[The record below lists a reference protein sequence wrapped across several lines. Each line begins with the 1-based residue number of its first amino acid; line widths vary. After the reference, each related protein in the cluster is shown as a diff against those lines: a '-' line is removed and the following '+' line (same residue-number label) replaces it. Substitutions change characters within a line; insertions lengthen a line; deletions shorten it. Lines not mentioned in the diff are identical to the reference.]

1 MQSSRIAARALL
13 CDQRPAESDD
23 LDEMAREALETRS
36 VIFGR
41 PDFAWAGD
49 EGSDHTPL
57 SVDEKFAH
65 YAAYLH
71 AA

>member
-1 MQSSRIAARALL
+1 
-13 CDQRPAESDD
+13 
-23 LDEMAREALETRS
+23 MAPEALETRS

-41 PDFAWAGD
+41 PDFACAGD
-49 EGSDHTPL
+49 EGSDHTLL

-65 YAAYLH
+65 YAAYRH